1 MLLWGVSFKG
11 LLDYWIMGY
20 GWFVI
25 SISWVYIWSLVWF
38 DVVDIV
44 FRSGKI
50 AEDLVIRLQS
60 DVI

>member
-1 MLLWGVSFKG
+1 MLLWGVLYMG

-38 DVVDIV
+38 GVVDIV